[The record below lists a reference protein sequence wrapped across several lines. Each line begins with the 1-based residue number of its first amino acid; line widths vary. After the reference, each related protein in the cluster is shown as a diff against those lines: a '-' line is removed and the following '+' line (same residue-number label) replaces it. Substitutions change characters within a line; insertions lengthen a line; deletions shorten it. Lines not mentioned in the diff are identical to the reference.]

1 MGLLDRVSD
10 VVGKFAPK
18 SSKSGG
24 GLAGGI
30 GNGHGMVPF
39 DDNMIV
45 SKPSIIAYSG
55 QIFFNF
61 LSMACY
67 ASLAAF
73 QAKYGV
79 GPSGLSGFAIFVS
92 IAGILLS
99 SFMLLVP
106 VAYERYDK
114 FVQLARTLKEVRV
127 SFILTGTGTT
137 FSLLIAFI
145 STISAWTQPGCKD
158 AAKDPSAEEKGDD
171 FKNGLPGWCNTKKAA
186 SIFFW
191 LAFVFWAASVTLLII
206 DWRSGRLS
214 PHRDTP
220 FSRPTGQASE
230 ADEDEDASYT
240 HVQHPGRQADNGR
253 RYDEESAAIPTTTTT
268 ANPFNDPSHSY
279 PSAIP
284 PATAARYDVPA
295 GRPSMDAYGAFSDP
309 APTGFGTSYGA
320 GNAGYAPPSQ
330 QQLPPQA
337 GYGGSPGGNP
347 PPALTVGQGAGG
359 APLLPEVDVGPRVS
373 RTMQYADPYAAV
385 RASISSPPAQA
396 PPSYDNYGGGYR

>member
-137 FSLLIAFI
+137 FSFVDRAWHRFI

-171 FKNGLPGWCNTKKAA
+171 FKNGLPGW
-186 SIFFW
+186 S
-191 LAFVFWAASVTLLII
+191 FVFWAASVALLII

-230 ADEDEDASYT
+230 ADEEDEDAI
-240 HVQHPGRQADNGR
+240 PGRQADNGR

-284 PATAARYDVPA
+284 PTTAARYDVPA

-330 QQLPPQA
+330 QQLPPQS
-337 GYGGSPGGNP
+337 GYGGNP
-347 PPALTVGQGAGG
+347 PPVLTVGQGAGG

-385 RASISSPPAQA
+385 RASIGGATSPPAQA